1 MSDSKKNSE
10 LFNSIVFNSDNNK
23 GIAEEVTKNPSFV
36 PSNKLRY
43 RVMPLLSSS
52 SSSSSEPILDVG
64 GGGGSSSTEKTLP
77 LIFDPRR
84 VEGVPP
90 EVVSEWFYKD
100 YTGVQIPVILDEP
113 LNQGGCGSCWAF
125 AAASVFT
132 DAARLNINRIYK
144 ESACVSCPMFTVA
157 FTCTG
162 EFKRVEGKINLY
174 AEETRNA
181 ISAYYTVAF
190 SPKSKVI
197 NGKTSISSECSQAL
211 DIWHKDFIDKSTRSF
226 DVWETFGD
234 QYPNCVGCKGNQI
247 YFPMILF
254 TGGGAP
260 LISDFPLHEW
270 ACFLGNEEQREDFCS
285 EEFLQ
290 GKISYNPD
298 LLYLYKADMFSYTN
312 VTDLKTGNVPP
323 GINSMSDWIMASI
336 YNYGPVSS
344 GFRITVPL

>member
-23 GIAEEVTKNPSFV
+23 GIAEELTKNPSFV

-43 RVMPLLSSS
+43 RVMPLLSKSS

-64 GGGGSSSTEKTLP
+64 GTSSTEKTLP

-162 EFKRVEGKINLY
+162 EFKRIEGKINLY

-181 ISAYYTVAF
+181 ISATIQLPF
-190 SPKSKVI
+190 LP
-197 NGKTSISSECSQAL
+197 SQ
-211 DIWHKDFIDKSTRSF
+211 
-226 DVWETFGD
+226 
-234 QYPNCVGCKGNQI
+234 N
-247 YFPMILF
+247 
-254 TGGGAP
+254 
-260 LISDFPLHEW
+260 
-270 ACFLGNEEQREDFCS
+270 
-285 EEFLQ
+285 
-290 GKISYNPD
+290 
-298 LLYLYKADMFSYTN
+298 
-312 VTDLKTGNVPP
+312 
-323 GINSMSDWIMASI
+323 
-336 YNYGPVSS
+336 
-344 GFRITVPL
+344 